1 MKPISDAL
9 DQLIWLSQLAFS
21 VSLALASISVCIATD
36 DFSSC
41 HRTCHRRRWGA
52 APPLDDVGETDHGKI
67 STANGG
73 LYGSIAWL
81 RRRWCRGHQMKHLE
95 TKFLSHGIKCLWNKR
110 DSSRQPRVLHSF
122 HMKMFKFLAHANSMH
137 DRWVTPVMLMIHFL
151 WPQFSSL
158 PNYFIVYFK
167 NQN

>member
-1 MKPISDAL
+1 MLAVQSQATSVFFGTILTVDFGMAQPL
-9 DQLIWLSQLAFS
+9 QLH
-21 VSLALASISVCIATD
+21 D
-36 DFSSC
+36 MSSPWVRC
-41 HRTCHRRRWGA
+41 TS
-52 APPLDDVGETDHGKI
+52 LDDVGETDHGKI

-137 DRWVTPVMLMIHFL
+137 DRWGTPVMLMIHFL

-158 PNYFIVYFK
+158 PNHFIVYFK